1 MKTIDKNIYIPYGLE
16 IEMESVDFLEGRRA
30 LKPEIDDTWIVGD
43 DITLNDHGLELTSPV
58 LKNNPETI
66 ERLKRISKT
75 IEFLRPTFDN
85 CSFQINLDA
94 YFLDN
99 YDIQYLLKIFSIY
112 ENIIYRFSMGI
123 DEKIRDCYRDYAI
136 PIGRLFTERYYLWGM
151 STNSYYRLI
160 NNEKYAI
167 SFKTLTRAKDD
178 PIKVIEF
185 RTPNGTV
192 DFNLW
197 MNYVVFFSSFM
208 TMIRKRKYDKKIID
222 KSFSKLKLINSLDK
236 LLEIDESKARE
247 FANLIYISENEKNRF
262 YSQYFEKKILKR

>member
-16 IEMESVDFLEGRRA
+16 IEMESVDFIQTKRM
-30 LKPEIDDTWIVGD
+30 LKSKINDTWIVGD
-43 DITLNDHGLELTSPV
+43 DETLDDRGVELTSPK
-58 LKNNPETI
+58 LNNDFETLI
-66 ERLKRISKT
+66 MLEKISKT
-75 IEFLRPTFDN
+75 LMFLNPTFNN
-85 CSFQINLDA
+85 CSLQINLNAD
-94 YFLDN
+94 FLDN
-99 YDIQYLLKIFSIY
+99 SDIQYLLKIFSIY
-112 ENIIYRFSMGI
+112 ENIIYRFSTGI

-136 PIGRLFTERYYLWGM
+136 PIGKLFTERYYFWGM

-160 NNEKYAI
+160 NNKKYAL
-167 SFKTLTRAKDD
+167 SLKTLTRAKDD

-185 RTPNGTV
+185 RTSNGTV

-247 FANLIYISENEKNRF
+247 FADLIYISEDEKNRF

>member
-1 MKTIDKNIYIPYGLE
+1 
-16 IEMESVDFLEGRRA
+16 
-30 LKPEIDDTWIVGD
+30 
-43 DITLNDHGLELTSPV
+43 
-58 LKNNPETI
+58 
-66 ERLKRISKT
+66 
-75 IEFLRPTFDN
+75 
-85 CSFQINLDA
+85 
-94 YFLDN
+94 
-99 YDIQYLLKIFSIY
+99 
-112 ENIIYRFSMGI
+112 
-123 DEKIRDCYRDYAI
+123 
-136 PIGRLFTERYYLWGM
+136 M

-197 MNYVVFFSSFM
+197 MNYVVFFSSM
-208 TMIRKRKYDKKIID
+208 LTMIRKRKYDKEVID
-222 KSFSKLKLINSLDK
+222 KSFSKLKLINSLDI

-247 FANLIYISENEKNRF
+247 FANLIYISEDEKNIF